1 MNKCSSKMSCGHICP
16 KICHLSDRDHILFKC
31 QESCTR
37 FCPVG
42 HPCPKK
48 CFNDC
53 NPCMEKVNK
62 KLLPCTHEQLVS
74 CYKDPATE
82 FCQTLVWKVYFN
94 LWYIAKCIITIY
106 CLKITTDPA

>member
-1 MNKCSSKMSCGHICP
+1 MNKCFSKMSCGHICP
-16 KICHLSDRDHILFKC
+16 KICHLSDRDHVLFKC

-62 KLLPCTHEQLVS
+62 KLLPCTHEQPVS

-82 FCQTLVWKVYFN
+82 FCQTSVWKVYFIYGILLN
-94 LWYIAKCIITIY
+94 VLLQYIV
-106 CLKITTDPA
+106 